1 MANPHNR
8 GKDADDD
15 GQPASPQALSITPL
29 PGQGGATTLESRDTL
44 PGRLK
49 L

>member
-8 GKDADDD
+8 GKDPGAD
-15 GQPASPQALSITPL
+15 GHPASPQALTISRL
-29 PGQGGATTLESRDTL
+29 PGHGGVTTLDSRDTL
-44 PGRLK
+44 FGRLA

>member
-8 GKDADDD
+8 GKDAD
-15 GQPASPQALSITPL
+15 GQPPSPQALTISGL
-29 PGQGGATTLESRDTL
+29 PGRSGATTLESRDTL
-44 PGRLK
+44 SGRLM

>member
-15 GQPASPQALSITPL
+15 WQPASPQALTISGL
-29 PGQGGATTLESRDTL
+29 PGRSRATTLESRDTL
-44 PGRLK
+44 SGRLM

>member
-15 GQPASPQALSITPL
+15 GQPASPQALTISRL
-29 PGQGGATTLESRDTL
+29 PGHGGATTLESRDTL
-44 PGRLK
+44 FGRLV